1 MHLILKLRMKILLY
15 TALLKCWRGQM
26 DFSNIQQYTSANKT
40 RKLKSKTSTVKS
52 DSWQMCKCVFLC
64 YCYSFFLENQ
74 RLMTYI
80 SLNLGTVIITKRP
93 SNPTKVIEGVNNSG
107 ILLVWDYILE
117 GNESITILIF
127 RRERAGSQST
137 TIATK
142 IENRQF
148 NLARDDLR
156 LEFEATPTATLKL
169 LTTVKNS
176 DEYEY
181 LLDITFRDSGGRTR
195 LLRERVSVQ
204 VFGEYRWTYII
215 KRHP

>member
-1 MHLILKLRMKILLY
+1 
-15 TALLKCWRGQM
+15 
-26 DFSNIQQYTSANKT
+26 
-40 RKLKSKTSTVKS
+40 
-52 DSWQMCKCVFLC
+52 MCKCVFLC
-64 YCYSFFLENQ
+64 YCYFFFLENQ

-107 ILLVWDYILE
+107 ISLVWDYILE
-117 GNESITILIF
+117 GNESITIFIF
-127 RRERAGSQST
+127 RRERAGSKST

-148 NLARDDLR
+148 TLARDDFR
-156 LEFEATPTATLKL
+156 LEFEATPPATLKL

-181 LLDITFRDSGGRTR
+181 SLDITFRDSGGRTC

-204 VFGEYRWTYII
+204 VFGKYRRTYII

>member
-1 MHLILKLRMKILLY
+1 MCIFMLL
-15 TALLKCWRGQM
+15 L
-26 DFSNIQQYTSANKT
+26 F
-40 RKLKSKTSTVKS
+40 
-52 DSWQMCKCVFLC
+52 
-64 YCYSFFLENQ
+64 FFLANQ

-148 NLARDDLR
+148 TLARDDFR
-156 LEFEATPTATLKL
+156 LGFEATLPATLKL

-181 LLDITFRDSGGRTR
+181 SLDITFRDSSGRTR

-204 VFGEYRWTYII
+204 VFGKYC
-215 KRHP
+215 